1 MNIKKY
7 LLFISVCFCYA
18 EFLVQ
23 GSYSMQ
29 VSDKISMMSGYNVQ
43 YEQTTKS
50 PYEVSVGYLFSLKD
64 IAVMPVMI
72 EGKSTTFESYL
83 NPEQVGA
90 GELAPLEILLKPGLR
105 LTDSD
110 VYVMLGYQVGDF
122 SQKVDD
128 NGHDLSLSV
137 KPNFYGCGYAKGLS
151 DYLDYLAEIKVY
163 YHAQSSYGID
173 FQTMELDPNFTI
185 SDARLR
191 LGLRVKI

>member
-1 MNIKKY
+1 
-7 LLFISVCFCYA
+7 
-18 EFLVQ
+18 
-23 GSYSMQ
+23 MQ

-43 YEQTTKS
+43 YEQSTKS

-83 NPEQVGA
+83 NPEQVSV

-151 DYLDYLAEIKVY
+151 DYLDYLAELKVY
-163 YHAQSSYGID
+163 YHAPNSYGID
-173 FQTMELDPNFTI
+173 FQTMEVDPNFTI